1 MAKRTVKRRKLTKY
15 SIGDMRDRISIE
27 IKSQSV
33 GFDTPEAIQSFTV
46 LATVWAQV
54 DTIEAGGS
62 HSPGDQYYNRVNL
75 DPVTFHIF
83 TIRYRND
90 LNASNIYIRWKGTLY
105 RIHKIKNP
113 EENSQYLSLICR
125 KEGDDI
131 LKASQ

>member
-1 MAKRTVKRRKLTKY
+1 MAKRIVKRRKLTKY

-27 IKSQSV
+27 VKFQSV
-33 GFDTPEAIQSFTV
+33 GLNTPEAIQNFTV

-62 HSPGDQYYNRVNL
+62 HSPGDQYYNGINL
-75 DPVTFHIF
+75 DPTTLHIF

-90 LNASNIYIRWKGTLY
+90 LNASNMYIRWKGALY

-113 EENSQYLSLICR
+113 EENFQYLSLVCR
-125 KEGDDI
+125 KEGDDT